1 MHGKVKVVL
10 MRDSGTVG
18 KVIYRLF
25 WSAWLVADVV
35 VVCFESGIVI
45 YLKVMKELQQELS
58 AVRM

>member
-45 YLKVMKELQQELS
+45 YLKVMKELQ
-58 AVRM
+58 